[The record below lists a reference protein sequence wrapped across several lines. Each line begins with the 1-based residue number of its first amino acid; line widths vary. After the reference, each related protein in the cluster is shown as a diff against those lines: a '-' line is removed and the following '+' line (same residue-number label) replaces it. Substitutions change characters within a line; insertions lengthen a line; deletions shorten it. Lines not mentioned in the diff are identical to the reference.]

1 MTEEERRKPGPKPV
15 DGLTRSQEKLL
26 TTIRDLI
33 AEQGLPPTMKEI
45 GAVLGMRGP
54 SVYEQMMN
62 LVRKGYLRHT
72 ARKARSV
79 EIVEQPP
86 LVSEIVPVPIVG
98 TVAAGVPILAVE
110 NVMGQIGVEANV
122 VRGQCFA
129 LEVEGDSM
137 IDADIKE
144 GDYLIVRQQPLAEN
158 GDIVV
163 ALLEDEATV
172 KRLFISEDRIEL
184 RPENAAYRPIRVAP
198 DAEIR
203 ILGKVLAVRGR
214 ASVI

>member
-1 MTEEERRKPGPKPV
+1 MAKEKRKKPGPKRV
-15 DGLTRSQEKLL
+15 EGLTKAQEKMMS
-26 TTIRDLI
+26 TIRDII
-33 AEQGLPPTMKEI
+33 AERGLPPTMQEL
-45 GAVLGMRGP
+45 AEVLGIRGP
-54 SVYEQMMN
+54 SAYEQMRN

-72 ARKARSV
+72 PRKARSI
-79 EIVEQPP
+79 EIVDQPP
-86 LVSEIVPVPIVG
+86 PMSETVPVPIVG
-98 TVAAGVPILAVE
+98 TVAAGQPILAVE

-129 LEVEGDSM
+129 LEVQGDSM
-137 IDADIKE
+137 IEAGIKE

-184 RPENAAYRPIRVAP
+184 RPANAAYRPIQIAP
-198 DAEIR
+198 DGEIK

-214 ASVI
+214 TLVL